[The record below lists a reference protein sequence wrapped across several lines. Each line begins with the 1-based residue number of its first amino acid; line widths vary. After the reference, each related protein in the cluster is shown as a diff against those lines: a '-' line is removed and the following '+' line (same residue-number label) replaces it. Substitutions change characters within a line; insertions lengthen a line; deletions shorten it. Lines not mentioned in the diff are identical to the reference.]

1 MMLLSRYGSGM
12 RCLQWGVRSTD
23 QSSEGY
29 LYPCIDDVQ
38 AALAAGERRPAGS
51 LAGLTLH
58 WGCVRHE
65 GEGWGPPPAGWHTI
79 PDRSFGAGDTWQ
91 PTQYHRS
98 SDRLALL
105 SLARQSRSGEDS
117 ACCAWRYELL

>member
-1 MMLLSRYGSGM
+1 MM
-12 RCLQWGVRSTD
+12 
-23 QSSEGY
+23 
-29 LYPCIDDVQ
+29 VQ
-38 AALAAGERRPAGS
+38 AALVAGERRPEGS

-79 PDRSFGAGDTWQ
+79 PDKSFGAGDTWQ
-91 PTQYHRS
+91 PPLQCST

-105 SLARQSRSGEDS
+105 SLFRQGR
-117 ACCAWRYELL
+117 